1 MKVIEMDKS
10 GFDFNNESIEPDP
23 YADEYHYKSQWNKFR
38 GPWLQSENMT
48 DDEIKTRADD
58 A

>member
-23 YADEYHYKSQWNKFR
+23 YADEYHYKS
-38 GPWLQSENMT
+38 
-48 DDEIKTRADD
+48 
-58 A
+58 